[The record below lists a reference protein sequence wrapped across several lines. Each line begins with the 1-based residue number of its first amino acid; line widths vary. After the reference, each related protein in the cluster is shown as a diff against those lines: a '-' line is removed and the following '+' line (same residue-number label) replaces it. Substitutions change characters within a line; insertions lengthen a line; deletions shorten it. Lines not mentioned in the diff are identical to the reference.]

1 MNFHL
6 VNALQNSIQ
15 GTIKLNESMELHTT
29 WKIGGPADVMVIPRD
44 KEDIRRT
51 VLLCHEYKVPWW
63 VLGNGSNLLV
73 LDGGIR
79 GVVMKME
86 GALTNCIWQENGVE
100 VEAGVKLPRLAR
112 DAVQRGLSG
121 LEWSVGIPASVGGAV
136 VMNAGVGNDS
146 FGNYV
151 QKIEVVDTTGQ
162 VKWRDKEELTF
173 NYRFSSQQEKQEI
186 ITRVVLTLPR
196 GNKEECEEKIK
207 EHLRKRHSSQPL
219 EYPTAGSVFKNPSG
233 NYAGR
238 LLEAVGAKGMTV
250 GSAQV
255 SEKHANFIINLGG
268 ACAQDVTQLIN
279 ELKSRVRQEFQI
291 DLEMEVHILGE
302 AR

>member
-1 MNFHL
+1 
-6 VNALQNSIQ
+6 
-15 GTIKLNESMELHTT
+15 
-29 WKIGGPADVMVIPRD
+29 
-44 KEDIRRT
+44 
-51 VLLCHEYKVPWW
+51 CHEYNIPWL

-79 GVVMKME
+79 GVVIKME
-86 GALTNCIWQENGVE
+86 GALTGCIWQENGVT
-100 VEAGVKLPRLAR
+100 VETGVSLPRLVR
-112 DAVQRGLSG
+112 DAAKRGLTG
-121 LEWSVGIPASVGGAV
+121 LEWCAGIPASVGGAI

-151 QKIEVVDTTGQ
+151 EKIEVVDSTGQ
-162 VKWRDKEELTF
+162 VKWREKEELIF
-173 NYRFSSQQEKQEI
+173 NYRFSSQQERQEI
-186 ITRVVLTLPR
+186 ITGAVLTLPQGKR
-196 GNKEECEEKIK
+196 EECEEKIRDYLK
-207 EHLRKRHSSQPL
+207 KRRSSQPV
-219 EYPTAGSVFKNPSG
+219 EYPTAGSVFKNPPR

-268 ACAQDVTQLIN
+268 ACAQDVTQLIK
-279 ELKSRVRQEFQI
+279 ELKSRVRQEFRI
-291 DLEMEVHILGE
+291 NLETEVRIIGE